1 MLMSKMKAHMI
12 CTLLLIDQGLSWKD
26 SVRIY
31 GMIIF
36 HEGFFPSNL
45 QNKTRGTKLKMKLY
59 CRMERTL
66 YNFR

>member
-1 MLMSKMKAHMI
+1 MSKMQAHMI

-45 QNKTRGTKLKMKLY
+45 QNKTRGTKLKMKL
-59 CRMERTL
+59 
-66 YNFR
+66 